1 MIDSISLNKGVHKIR
16 YKVIG
21 LNEGIG
27 CTHSCTPCLN
37 LRLLEFGML
46 VGEIVEIKRGGDPMI
61 IRVNDSWDMGIREEE
76 AQRIQIQKIDYEQR
90 I

>member
-1 MIDSISLNKGVHKIR
+1 
-16 YKVIG
+16 
-21 LNEGIG
+21 
-27 CTHSCTPCLN
+27 
-37 LRLLEFGML
+37 ML

-76 AQRIQIQKIDYEQR
+76 AQRIQIQKTDYEQR

>member
-1 MIDSISLNKGVHKIR
+1 MDNISLNKGVRSIR

-27 CTHSCTPCLN
+27 CTHNCKPCLN

-46 VGEIVEIKRGGDPMI
+46 VGEIVEIKREGDPMI

-76 AQRIQIQKIDYEQR
+76 AQRIQIQKIK
-90 I
+90 